1 MAPVDPLAVQ
11 APFFRGGE
19 RAGAFLPAVRRPER
33 PEISMGGHT
42 LAPMD
47 VVETAVDLVA
57 AELPSDL
64 VFGLISAG
72 FRLDFYLIRF

>member
-1 MAPVDPLAVQ
+1 
-11 APFFRGGE
+11 
-19 RAGAFLPAVRRPER
+19 
-33 PEISMGGHT
+33 MGGHT

-64 VFGLISAG
+64 VFGLISGG
-72 FRLDFYLIRF
+72 FRLGFYLIRF